1 MTVLTSQATKRAAR
15 RGAVVVRAA
24 KDEVESRIIPLNTY
38 RNIGIMAHI
47 DAGKTT
53 TTERILYYT
62 GRSHKIG
69 EVHEGAATMDWME
82 QEQERGITITSAAT
96 TCAWAGHRINI
107 IDTPGHVDFTLEV
120 ERALRVLDG
129 AVCLF
134 DSVAGVEP
142 QSETVWRQADKYR
155 VPRLCFVNKMD
166 RMGANYY
173 RTIDMIVKNLGA
185 NPIPLQIPIGA
196 EDEFAG
202 VVDLISMKALVWQ
215 GEELGASWDV
225 LEIPDD
231 LKEKAAE
238 YRAAMVEK
246 AVEMDDDV
254 MMAYLDGEEP
264 SEEDL
269 IRCIRKGACAMKFVP
284 VLCGSA
290 FKNKGVQPMLDA
302 VLRYLPAPTD
312 VPPVEGTDVDDK
324 EKKMYRKASDDEP
337 LSALAF
343 KVATD
348 PFVGSLT
355 FTRVYSGVMSAGT
368 YVFNSV
374 KGKKERIGRLLE
386 MHANEREDIKTARTG
401 DIVAIGGL
409 KDTTTGDTL
418 CDQSAP
424 IILERMEFPDP
435 VIKVAIEP
443 KTKADIEKMSTGLIK
458 LAQEDPSFHFTRD
471 DETNQ
476 TIIEG
481 MGELHLEIIV
491 DRLKREFKVEA
502 NVGAPQVN
510 YRESISKSASV
521 KYTHKKQSGGSG
533 QYAEVQIR
541 FEPMEP
547 GSGFEFTTDLKGGSV
562 PKEYIPGVASG
573 LEMMMGS
580 GIIAGFPV
588 VDVRCTLFDGSYH
601 DVDSSV
607 MAFELA
613 AKGAFREGISKC
625 APKLLEPVMQVD
637 VITPEE
643 SMGDVIGD
651 LNSRRGA
658 VNELGDKPGGLKTVK
673 AFVPLAEM
681 FNYVSKLRGMTKGRA
696 NYSMK
701 LARYEAVP
709 QTVQNALA
717 AKKAE
722 EKAAP

>member
-1 MTVLTSQATKRAAR
+1 
-15 RGAVVVRAA
+15 
-24 KDEVESRIIPLNTY
+24 
-38 RNIGIMAHI
+38 MAHI

-173 RTIDMIVKNLGA
+173 RTIDMIIKNLGA

-196 EDEFAG
+196 EEEFAG
-202 VVDLISMKALVWQ
+202 VIDLISMKALVWQ

-254 MMAYLDGEEP
+254 MMAYLEGEEP

-269 IRCIRKGACAMKFVP
+269 IRCIRKGTCAMKFVP

-355 FTRVYSGVMSAGT
+355 FTRVYSGVMSAGS
-368 YVFNSV
+368 YAFNSV

-386 MHANEREDIKTARTG
+386 MHANEREDIKCARTG

-533 QYAEVQIR
+533 QYAEVQIK

-588 VDVRCTLFDGSYH
+588 VDVRCTLFDGAYH

-701 LARYEAVP
+701 LARYEPVP
-709 QTVQNALA
+709 MAIQTALS

-722 EKAAP
+722 EKANN

>member
-1 MTVLTSQATKRAAR
+1 
-15 RGAVVVRAA
+15 
-24 KDEVESRIIPLNTY
+24 
-38 RNIGIMAHI
+38 MAHI

-173 RTIDMIVKNLGA
+173 RTIDMIIKNLGA

-196 EDEFAG
+196 EEEFAG
-202 VVDLISMKALVWQ
+202 VIDLISMKALVWQ

-254 MMAYLDGEEP
+254 MMAYLEGEP

-269 IRCIRKGACAMKFVP
+269 IRCIRKGTCAMKFVP

-355 FTRVYSGVMSAGT
+355 FTRVYSGVMSAGS
-368 YVFNSV
+368 YAFNSV

-386 MHANEREDIKTARTG
+386 MHANEREDIKCARTG

-533 QYAEVQIR
+533 QYAEVQIK

-588 VDVRCTLFDGSYH
+588 VDVRCTLFDGAYH

-701 LARYEAVP
+701 LARYEPVP
-709 QTVQNALA
+709 MAIQTALS

-722 EKAAP
+722 EKANN

>member
-1 MTVLTSQATKRAAR
+1 VTVLTSQATKRAAR

-231 LKEKAAE
+231 LKEKAEE

-254 MMAYLDGEEP
+254 MMAYLEGEEP

-701 LARYEAVP
+701 LARYEPVP
-709 QTVQNALA
+709 QTIQNALA

-722 EKAAP
+722 EKAA

>member
-1 MTVLTSQATKRAAR
+1 
-15 RGAVVVRAA
+15 
-24 KDEVESRIIPLNTY
+24 
-38 RNIGIMAHI
+38 MAHI

-173 RTIDMIVKNLGA
+173 RTIDMIIKNLGA

-196 EDEFAG
+196 EEEFAG
-202 VVDLISMKALVWQ
+202 VIDLISMKALVWQ

-254 MMAYLDGEEP
+254 MMAYLEGEEP

-269 IRCIRKGACAMKFVP
+269 IRCIRKGTCAMKFVP

-355 FTRVYSGVMSAGT
+355 FTRVYSGVMSAGS
-368 YVFNSV
+368 YAFNSV

-386 MHANEREDIKTARTG
+386 MHANEREDIKCARTG

-533 QYAEVQIR
+533 QYAEVQIK

-588 VDVRCTLFDGSYH
+588 VDVRCTLFDGAYH

-607 MAFELA
+607 MAFEIA

-625 APKLLEPVMQVD
+625 APKLLEPVMEVD

-658 VNELGDKPGGLKTVK
+658 VNELGDKPGGMKTVK

-701 LARYEAVP
+701 LARYEPVP
-709 QTVQNALA
+709 MAIQTALS

-722 EKAAP
+722 EKANN